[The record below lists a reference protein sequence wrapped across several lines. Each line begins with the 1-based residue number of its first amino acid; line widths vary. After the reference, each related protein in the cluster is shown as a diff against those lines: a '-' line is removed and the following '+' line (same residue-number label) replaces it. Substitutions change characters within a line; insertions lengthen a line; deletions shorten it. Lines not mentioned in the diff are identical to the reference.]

1 MTADKLL
8 KTALKYYGEKEE
20 KGSQTNWLILKWV
33 KRYIPSVKDDG
44 DYAWCSIF
52 INEIAKE
59 CNLEYTDSALARSWL
74 NVGEEVEEPEMGNVV
89 ILWRDSKDS
98 QWGHVGLYV
107 KEDSSSIYVL
117 GGNQNNQI
125 SIAKYPKSRLLG
137 YRKLN
142 DYGMSDFS

>member
-1 MTADKLL
+1 MNAKMLT
-8 KTALKYYGEKEE
+8 TALKYYGEKEYS
-20 KGSQTNWLILKWV
+20 GSQTNWLILKWV

>member
-1 MTADKLL
+1 MNAKMLT
-8 KTALKYYGEKEE
+8 TALKYYGEKEE